1 MKTVSVTV
9 FLTVTYAVTEL
20 KILMLSRL
28 TRETVSVTVFLTVT
42 YAVTELKILMF
53 SRLTR
58 ENSFSDRIF
67 NCYLCS
73 GRIKNINAFSI
84 DS

>member
-28 TRETVSVTVFLTVT
+28 TRE
-42 YAVTELKILMF
+42 
-53 SRLTR
+53 
-58 ENSFSDRIF
+58 NSFSHLDGGGGKKHF
-67 NCYLCS
+67 AKPL
-73 GRIKNINAFSI
+73 
-84 DS
+84 